1 MFKNIIYQ
9 VYMKIFKGFVK
20 HKCLDGGSWSLI
32 LLKYVRLLT
41 KNNAFTSYKKKT
53 YKMGFYEKLV
63 KTRSKIWFLD

>member
-1 MFKNIIYQ
+1 
-9 VYMKIFKGFVK
+9 MKVFKGFVK
-20 HKCLDGGSWSLI
+20 HERLDGWSWSLF
-32 LLKYVRLLT
+32 LLKYIKWLT